1 MVSELV
7 WVVSEGG
14 HQASK
19 DIDLGLLWTD
29 EGKVLLI
36 GLFEAFDGR
45 VMQKADQICGSDLD
59 QTAIQRFVTDPPR
72 LFEQLLNSSQSAS
85 E

>member
-1 MVSELV
+1 M
-7 WVVSEGG
+7 
-14 HQASK
+14 
-19 DIDLGLLWTD
+19 
-29 EGKVLLI
+29 LLI

-72 LFEQLLNSSQSAS
+72 LFEQLLNIFHRALLNRIELNSFLT
-85 E
+85 

>member
-1 MVSELV
+1 M
-7 WVVSEGG
+7 
-14 HQASK
+14 
-19 DIDLGLLWTD
+19 
-29 EGKVLLI
+29 LLI